1 MITAYKKDGSSI
13 SQLLQNNDINIQ
25 NIDDR
30 TTVIKFSNG
39 LQIVYGYTSIKNRT
53 WEHTAQLYFSSGYI
67 LYPEAYFVESF
78 VCLLEKTDDTVSWT
92 FKANT
97 VFGYGGQVQIS
108 LIADTDISDV
118 KEFGFNYFAIGK
130 WK

>member
-39 LQIVYGYTSIKNRT
+39 LQIVYGYISIKNRT

-67 LYPEAYFVESF
+67 LYPAAYFVESF
-78 VCLLEKTDDTVSWT
+78 VCLLEKTDDSISWT
-92 FKANT
+92 FKSNT

>member
-25 NIDDR
+25 NMDDR

-39 LQIVYGYTSIKNRT
+39 LQIVYGYASIKNRT

-67 LYPEAYFVESF
+67 LYPAAYFVENF
-78 VCLLEKTDDTVSWT
+78 VCLLEKTDDAISWT